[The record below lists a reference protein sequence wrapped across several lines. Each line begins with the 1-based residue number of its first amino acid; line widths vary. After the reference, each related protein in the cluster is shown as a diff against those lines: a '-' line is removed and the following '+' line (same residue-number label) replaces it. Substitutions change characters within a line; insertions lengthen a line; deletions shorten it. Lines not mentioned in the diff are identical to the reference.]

1 MSINAIKDDE
11 HISTASKKTTLL
23 RLFRYL
29 LAYRGTI
36 ALVIIIMLITV
47 AISIINPLLI
57 ERAIDVHIANRDVKR
72 LLLLVGFAVAIN
84 LLFILL
90 VKIRMY
96 LMAKMSN
103 DVLVR
108 IRQELYT
115 HIQKLSFN
123 FFDSR
128 PTGKILARI
137 IGDVNSLK
145 DVLSDSVTTLIPD
158 CNHKCCSCY
167 NADKKLETGSCL
179 FDKPSFDDGRLVVYR
194 NQISSKM
201 AYTQEKE
208 LQPECLYP

>member
-1 MSINAIKDDE
+1 MSINAIRDDE
-11 HISTASKKTTLL
+11 QMSSVNKKTTML

-29 LAYRGTI
+29 LKYRLTI
-36 ALVIIIMLITV
+36 VIVILIMLITV

-57 ERAIDVHIANRDVKR
+57 ERAIDVHIANKDVR
-72 LLLLVGFAVAIN
+72 NLIMLIGFALGIN
-84 LLFILL
+84 LVFIIL
-90 VKIRMY
+90 VKTRMF

-103 DVLVR
+103 DVLLR

-158 CNHKCCSCY
+158 FVTISAVVIIMLLKNWRLALASLVSLPLMLGGLWYIETRAHLRWRIHR
-167 NADKKLETGSCL
+167 KKA
-179 FDKPSFDDGRLVVYR
+179 R
-194 NQISSKM
+194 I
-201 AYTQEKE
+201 
-208 LQPECLYP
+208 